1 MRVTVDTTRASRVFC
16 KGCYEV
22 SLRVTA
28 KRERLPGSEPRG
40 WIGFEE
46 DEEDELESPV
56 KREED
61 RALGDKK
68 KFITVAWR
76 APLYCCNSEYEDEIF
91 IAATDMFSLYSNY
104 SH

>member
-1 MRVTVDTTRASRVFC
+1 MFC

-28 KRERLPGSEPRG
+28 KGEGLPGSEPRG
-40 WIGFEE
+40 WIGFG
-46 DEEDELESPV
+46 DEDELETAV

-61 RALGDKK
+61 KALGDKK

-76 APLYCCNSEYEDEIF
+76 APLYCCNSEYEDAIF
-91 IAATDMFSLYSNY
+91 IAATDMFSL
-104 SH
+104 